1 MSVSQKRFD
10 SVCARAREAML
21 LHSTADTLEW
31 DERTGMPIAAG
42 EYRAQQI
49 STLRA
54 LVHERRTESNYGD
67 DLQELIQECENEDPH
82 GPIAATAQQL
92 HRD

>member
-1 MSVSQKRFD
+1 MSASQKRFE

-54 LVHERRTESNYGD
+54 LVHERRTDSAYGD
-67 DLQELIQECENEDPH
+67 DLQQLIQESENEDPH
-82 GPIAATAQQL
+82 GAVAATAAENA
-92 HRD
+92 

>member
-1 MSVSQKRFD
+1 MSISQERFE
-10 SVCARAREAML
+10 SVCARARQAML

-31 DERTGMPIAAG
+31 DERTGMPVAAG

-54 LVHERRTESNYGD
+54 LVHEQRTDPQYGD
-67 DLQELIQECENEDPH
+67 DLQHLLQECE
-82 GPIAATAQQL
+82 GWRL
-92 HRD
+92 